1 MHVLVVYCHPVETSF
16 HKALHTG
23 QPFLPQ
29 LHRSEAFGEP
39 RLQRFPSRAG
49 QAMARLA

>member
-29 LHRSEAFGEP
+29 LHRIEAFGEP
-39 RLQRFPSRAG
+39 LLKRLLSRVS